1 MGGSVTKLS
10 DTLAAYFATQAPAG
24 VVAAYLFGS
33 HARNVAHA
41 ESDVDVGVV
50 ADYRTLPDRT
60 ERGRLALRLASD
72 LIAVTHRNEVDVVVL
87 NDASPELAAHVLC
100 RGRSLFCGDA
110 AADQAFVRATL
121 LRYADLRPFLTRTR
135 RLKLQALMR

>member
-1 MGGSVTKLS
+1 MSDLS
-10 DTLAAYFATQAPAG
+10 DTLRAYFETQTPAG
-24 VVAAYLFGS
+24 VVSAYLFGS
-33 HARNVAHA
+33 HARNAAHA

-50 ADYRTLPDRT
+50 ADYRTLPERT

-87 NDASPELAAHVLC
+87 NDASPELAADVLR
-100 RGRSLFCGDA
+100 RGLSLFCGDA

-135 RLKLQALMR
+135 RLKLRALLQ